1 MIKVLGIIYN
11 NEKKLKMLFLKYN
24 LKYQMMVLGKGTASN
39 SILTYF
45 GLEKL
50 EKKIY
55 FTVISDE
62 IENKLLPDLKRWC
75 KLPDIGVGIAFT
87 ISLNGLSKFI
97 VDDIGEGDK
106 YMKNKNDFDLVV
118 TIVNDGYSDMVMS
131 AAYKEGCSGGTVI
144 DGRSLGSRRTIFMD
158 LTIEPEKELVLTIVK
173 KDIKENVM
181 KRITKEC
188 GVKTDARGILFSI
201 PLDNVIGIKE

>member
-1 MIKVLGIIYN
+1 
-11 NEKKLKMLFLKYN
+11 
-24 LKYQMMVLGKGTASN
+24 
-39 SILTYF
+39 
-45 GLEKL
+45 
-50 EKKIY
+50 
-55 FTVISDE
+55 
-62 IENKLLPDLKRWC
+62 
-75 KLPDIGVGIAFT
+75 
-87 ISLNGLSKFI
+87 
-97 VDDIGEGDK
+97 
-106 YMKNKNDFDLVV
+106 MKNKNDFDLVV

-158 LTIEPEKELVLTIVK
+158 LTLEPEKELVLTIVK

>member
-24 LKYQMMVLGKGTASN
+24 LKYQMMVSGKGTASN
-39 SILTYF
+39 SILNYF
-45 GLEKL
+45 GLEKI

-62 IENKLLPDLKRWC
+62 IENKLLLDLNRWC
-75 KLPDIGVGIAFT
+75 KLPDVGVGIAFT
-87 ISLNGLSKFI
+87 TSLNGLSKFI

-118 TIVNDGYSDMVMS
+118 TIVNDGYSDMVMN

-158 LTIEPEKELVLTIVK
+158 LTLEPEKELVLTIVK

-201 PLDNVIGIKE
+201 PLDNVIGINE